1 MSECIDEKKSTD
13 YKLNNMTKATHAH
26 LTKRHWKQMKADWNE
41 MGCRQRNCRCLKKK
55 EKSDGKE
62 KSRSLLRWV
71 TDTLVL
77 RSVPVHLSSHSPTDE
92 LWKQIWGS
100 PALFCRLG
108 DLSESSQ
115 THVSQ
120 YVSPANISLAQLH
133 PVGISASPPPL
144 LAPPPTPL
152 PFSSPSHLFIMQM
165 FLLFFFVT
173 PLCLLESLFKSNIF
187 AAYVISECVCVSV
200 CVCDKLQNTES
211 INHCHLAAQ
220 CVSVLPENPQ
230 TPPNLSSLVLA
241 SIKFSKPVQYINICE
256 RNTFGVGGEGWG
268 WHG

>member
-1 MSECIDEKKSTD
+1 MSKYHSATLNLKLSRLFILIFSLNREYERMYWWKKSTD

-133 PVGISASPPPL
+133 PVGISASPPPPL
-144 LAPPPTPL
+144 VPPPTPL

-165 FLLFFFVT
+165 FLLFFLSLPCVYLNPYLNQTFLLLMWFRSVFV
-173 PLCLLESLFKSNIF
+173 CRG
-187 AAYVISECVCVSV
+187 VCVCVIS
-200 CVCDKLQNTES
+200 CKIQR
-211 INHCHLAAQ
+211 
-220 CVSVLPENPQ
+220 
-230 TPPNLSSLVLA
+230 A
-241 SIKFSKPVQYINICE
+241 SITV
-256 RNTFGVGGEGWG
+256 T
-268 WHG
+268 

>member
-1 MSECIDEKKSTD
+1 MKKKSTD

-133 PVGISASPPPL
+133 PVGISASPPPP
-144 LAPPPTPL
+144 LAPLLL
-152 PFSSPSHLFIMQM
+152 PFPFPLHHIYSSCKC
-165 FLLFFFVT
+165 FFF
-173 PLCLLESLFKSNIF
+173 FF
-187 AAYVISECVCVSV
+187 
-200 CVCDKLQNTES
+200 
-211 INHCHLAAQ
+211 CH
-220 CVSVLPENPQ
+220 
-230 TPPNLSSLVLA
+230 SLVFTWIL
-241 SIKFSKPVQYINICE
+241 I
-256 RNTFGVGGEGWG
+256 
-268 WHG
+268 